1 MSFFVIQVA
10 VPVPLRRQFD
20 YLPLT
25 CDSGQAE
32 QYQPGMRVR
41 VRFANQLLTGVVLG
55 TSEHT
60 DVPAD
65 KLRPV
70 EARLDDAPLLDSVS
84 LALAQWLTHYYHHS
98 IGEVLELM
106 LPAML
111 RQGCDLTEANERV
124 WRRIPN
130 ASTEPANPL
139 RGKRQQALWQCFEHR
154 SDWPHAHLTQQGF
167 SLKQIQHLQQRQLI
181 EETAQL
187 PRPPMVNPEQQ
198 QTAHTLNDQQQTAV
212 DGMGAS
218 LGRFQAHLLEGVTG
232 SGKTEVYLQL
242 IEQALQARPEGQIL
256 VLVPEIG
263 LTPQTV
269 QRFRHRFN
277 VPVALLHSGLNDR
290 ERLQAWRQCREQH
303 ANILI
308 GTRSAVFTPLPA
320 LSLIILDEEH
330 DASFK
335 QQDGL
340 RYSARDFALVRA
352 RQARVPVVLGSA
364 TPALESLHNAL
375 TGRYQHWRLTQR
387 AGGAR
392 PPGMKLHSIL
402 HQPLTN
408 GLAKPV
414 LAAIHQH
421 LQQEQQVLVFINR
434 RGYAPLL
441 ACQDCGWMAEC
452 RRCDARL
459 TLHQSPPHLHCHHCD
474 FQQGIPGFCPECHSS
489 RVKPLGQGTERLQQ
503 SLTELF
509 PDVPVTRV
517 DRDTVRTKQ
526 AFDNVLD
533 EIHTPGSRILI
544 GTQMLAK
551 GHHFP
556 QVTLVV
562 VVDADSGLFSADFR
576 GMEHTAQLI
585 LQVAGRAGR
594 EQKPGEV
601 WIQTLYADHPQLN
614 LLIDDGYHALALAL
628 LQERQQQQLPPY
640 SHMTLLRAEASD
652 RHAAESCLQDA
663 RNYLQRLQE
672 HWRHQTLQARHSM
685 VSSQKRDISQTDA
698 SQSNS
703 YKSDAYKSDFPKK
716 EAPKQEPLT
725 LMGPFP
731 AIMERRAGRYRH
743 QLQLYCN
750 DRRSLHAVLDP
761 LVDFLQQ
768 RPDSRK
774 VRWHLDVDPIDTL

>member
-20 YLPLT
+20 YLPLANA
-25 CDSGQAE
+25 DLNHPKHYPAGI
-32 QYQPGMRVR
+32 RVR
-41 VRFANQLLTGVVLG
+41 ITFGNQLLTGIVIG
-55 TSEHT
+55 TSSTT
-60 DVPAD
+60 DVPHD
-65 KLRPV
+65 KLKPV
-70 EARLDDAPLLDSVS
+70 EAVLDTHPLIDTQTLT
-84 LALAQWLTHYYHHS
+84 LGQWLANYYHHS

-106 LPAML
+106 LPTML
-111 RQGCDLTEANERV
+111 RQGCTLDEANERV
-124 WRRIPN
+124 WARQAGAQPEQ
-130 ASTEPANPL
+130 AKAL
-139 RGKRQQALWQCFEHR
+139 RGKRQQALWSLFDDR
-154 SDWPHAHLTQQGF
+154 ADWPHSQLTAQGF
-167 SLKQIQHLQQRQLI
+167 TLKQLQQLEQRGLVA
-181 EETAQL
+181 ETAQL
-187 PRPPMVNPEQQ
+187 PLPAPNTGQQQSPLTLNGQQ
-198 QTAHTLNDQQQTAV
+198 QTAL
-212 DGMGAS
+212 DGMARS
-218 LGRFQAHLLEGVTG
+218 LGSFQPHLLEGVTG

-242 IEQALQARPEGQIL
+242 IERAFDNNPNGQIL

-269 QRFRHRFN
+269 QRFRRRFE

-290 ERLQAWRQCREQH
+290 ERLQAWRQCRDQK
-303 ANILI
+303 AGILI
-308 GTRSAVFTPLPA
+308 GTRSAVFTPLPN

-352 RQARVPVVLGSA
+352 RQAQVPVVLGSA
-364 TPALESLHNAL
+364 TPSLETLHNAL
-375 TGRYQHWRLTQR
+375 TGRYQHWQLTQR

-392 PPGMKLHSIL
+392 PPGMKLHNIL

-408 GLAKPV
+408 GLAQPV
-414 LAAIHQH
+414 LAAIQQH
-421 LQQEQQVLVFINR
+421 VQQGQQVLVFINR
-434 RGYAPLL
+434 RGYAPLM

-452 RRCDARL
+452 RRCDARM
-459 TLHQSPPHLHCHHCD
+459 TIHQSPPHLHCHHCD
-474 FQQGIPGFCPECHSS
+474 FQQGIPASCPKCHSS
-489 RVKPLGQGTERLQQ
+489 RIQPVGHGTERVQQ
-503 SLTELF
+503 TLMELF

-526 AFDNVLD
+526 AFDQLLD
-533 EIHTPGSRILI
+533 DIHSSDARILI

-556 QVTLVV
+556 KVTLVV
-562 VVDADSGLFSADFR
+562 VLDADAGLFSADFR
-576 GMEHTAQLI
+576 GMEHTAQLV

-594 EQKPGEV
+594 EQKPGDV

-614 LLIDDGYHALALAL
+614 LLIDNGYHALALAL

-640 SHMTLLRAEASD
+640 THMVLLRAESSE
-652 RHAAESCLQDA
+652 RHLAEQCLRDA
-663 RNYLQRLQE
+663 RSFLQQLQE
-672 HWRHQTLQARHSM
+672 HWRLSAR
-685 VSSQKRDISQTDA
+685 QQRQPA
-698 SQSNS
+698 L
-703 YKSDAYKSDFPKK
+703 
-716 EAPKQEPLT
+716 EPLN

-731 AIMERRAGRYRH
+731 AIMERRAGRFRQ
-743 QLQLYCN
+743 QLQLYCH

-774 VRWHLDVDPIDTL
+774 VRWHLDVDPMDTL